1 MADKNRCIDE
11 KIRSSLLTYILT
23 NEELRRR
30 FILTPNKIEYCATEA
45 MKYLAI
51 YDDYVSHMVI
61 LIHIGSGMP
70 ARATELE
77 TFRIRN
83 GPTTCRNVFYHCGQ
97 IFFFFV
103 NTARL
108 VP

>member
-23 NEELRRR
+23 NEELRCR

-61 LIHIGSGMP
+61 LIHIDPECQHGQLSWKHSASEMVQLP
-70 ARATELE
+70 AEM
-77 TFRIRN
+77 
-83 GPTTCRNVFYHCGQ
+83 
-97 IFFFFV
+97 FFITVGKYSFF
-103 NTARL
+103 L
-108 VP
+108 